1 MPNNE
6 LLEGAVVLE
15 ELCKVGLAA
24 AGVVFTINC
33 YNKGDSSQSVRE
45 TLHITDSRAGCI
57 IMTLFL
63 CTCTFTHQPPTIII
77 VPLFLYRSLARMGS
91 RFLIALN
98 GILRLSL
105 SLSLTSDRVC

>member
-33 YNKGDSSQSVRE
+33 YNKGNSSQSVRE
-45 TLHITDSRAGCI
+45 TLHITDSRAGCLI
-57 IMTLFL
+57 KTLFL

-98 GILRLSL
+98 GILRLCL
-105 SLSLTSDRVC
+105 SLSL